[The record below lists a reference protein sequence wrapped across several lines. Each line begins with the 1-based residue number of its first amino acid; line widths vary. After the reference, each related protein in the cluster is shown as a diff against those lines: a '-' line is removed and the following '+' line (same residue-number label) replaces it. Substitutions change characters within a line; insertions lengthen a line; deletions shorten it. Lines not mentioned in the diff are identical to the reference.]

1 MTITGQDTSIFD
13 QIPSAYEK
21 PEGALPS
28 RVTPGR
34 ARWNRRQV
42 FGAALGV
49 ATAAGLGALDLLP
62 GARPRSAA
70 AAVYTTYW
78 TDCHGYANASS
89 VCTPS
94 TAYYGAD
101 NCTNTWHRDDG
112 RTGTCFS
119 ANYTSNP
126 TSCGGRNAWR
136 WNGGSTTSTRR
147 KCSDGDYYVVT
158 CGSTGVDRFS
168 ICRTAI

>member
-1 MTITGQDTSIFD
+1 MTGPASSILD
-13 QIPSAYEK
+13 QIPSADER

-28 RVTPGR
+28 RMGVVNP
-34 ARWNRRQV
+34 RWSRRRMIGMA
-42 FGAALGV
+42 FGA

-70 AAVYTTYW
+70 AVVYTTIW
-78 TDCHGYANASS
+78 TDGCHGYANATS

-94 TAYYGAD
+94 SAYYGSD

-112 RTGTCFS
+112 YSGTCVS
-119 ANYTSNP
+119 INYTSYSN
-126 TSCGGRNAWR
+126 TCDGRNAWR
-136 WNGGSTTSTRR
+136 WTGGSTSSLRR
-147 KCSDGDYYVVT
+147 KCSDGYYYSVT
-158 CGSTGVDRFS
+158 CGSSGSGRFS